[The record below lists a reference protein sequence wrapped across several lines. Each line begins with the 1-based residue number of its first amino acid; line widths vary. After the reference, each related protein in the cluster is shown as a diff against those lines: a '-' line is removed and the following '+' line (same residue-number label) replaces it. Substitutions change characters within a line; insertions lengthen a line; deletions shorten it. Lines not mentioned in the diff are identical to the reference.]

1 MRFEDLEAWKRARGL
16 VRAIY
21 GMSEKSL
28 LARDYGLKDQM
39 RRAAVSVMSN
49 LAEGFERTHAIEK
62 IQMYKV
68 ARASAGEVRS
78 LLYVLEDQEMVD
90 PERVNGARR
99 LVEETGSMI
108 TGLIRSTE
116 KYAPKK

>member
-1 MRFEDLEAWKRARGL
+1 MRFEDLDAWKRARRL

-28 LARDYGLKDQM
+28 LARDYGVKDQV

-49 LAEGFERTHAIEK
+49 LAEGFERTHAVEK

-78 LLYVLEDQEMVD
+78 LLYVVEDQELADLDQLKV
-90 PERVNGARR
+90 ARQM
-99 LVEETGSMI
+99 VEETGSMI

-116 KYAPKK
+116 KYVKK

>member
-1 MRFEDLEAWKRARGL
+1 MRFEDLQAWKGARVL

-21 GMSEKSL
+21 GLCRQPALSK
-28 LARDYGLKDQM
+28 DYGLKDQI

-49 LAEGFERTHAIEK
+49 LAEGFERTHAVEK

-78 LLYVLEDQEMVD
+78 LLYVVEDQELADLDQLKV
-90 PERVNGARR
+90 ARQM
-99 LVEETGSMI
+99 VEETGSMI

-116 KYAPKK
+116 KYVKK

>member
-1 MRFEDLEAWKRARGL
+1 MRFEDLDAWKRARSL

-28 LARDYGLKDQM
+28 LARDYGVKDQV

-49 LAEGFERTHAIEK
+49 LAEGFERTHAVEK

-78 LLYVLEDQEMVD
+78 LLYVAEDQELANSDQLKVARQMV
-90 PERVNGARR
+90 EK
-99 LVEETGSMI
+99 TGSMI

-116 KYAPKK
+116 KYVMK